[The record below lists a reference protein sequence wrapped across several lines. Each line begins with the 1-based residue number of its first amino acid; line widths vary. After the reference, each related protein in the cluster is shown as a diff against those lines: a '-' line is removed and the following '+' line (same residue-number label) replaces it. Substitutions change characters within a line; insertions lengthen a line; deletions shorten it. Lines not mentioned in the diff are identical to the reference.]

1 MIHLVREGAAA
12 DAVFVAAALAGDS
25 QAFASLFD
33 GWFDRCFDVA
43 FRILRNRDIAAEVAQ
58 DVFLGAW
65 RDLGSLHDHTA
76 FGGWVLRSSRNR
88 ALNRLERERRTVA
101 LGDEVT
107 STAVDAASPGPDAA
121 ADALSGT
128 GADLVWA
135 ASAALGERDASIL
148 DLHLRHGLA
157 APELAEALGVTPNN
171 AHQMLYRLRGNLGE
185 AIRSFVL
192 WHHGRPSCPELQD
205 TLHRAGLG
213 AFGPEAA
220 KMAKRHASECD
231 RCGERQRSTLAPEAL
246 FAGVPLLVA
255 GPQLRAKVISSL
267 RDAGVTMGE
276 DPAAPPSSDPTSSPP
291 GADLPTGDG
300 AGADAEQEVE
310 EPGARRRGVLIA
322 TLLALL
328 LLAGATVLALGKDN
342 QSTELASA
350 SASSSTTMDL
360 APATSGT
367 DPAVPV
373 PTDPPSTV
381 TAPTGPSSTASP
393 LTAVTAVTA
402 MTPAPKSTTTVTAA
416 RTTTTAAAA
425 KPVVV
430 RFTAT
435 SVPPRLCKPNDLQ
448 VQLAW
453 STTNATAV
461 TLAGPGAP
469 AGSQS
474 PSGTAVA
481 CASGTTAS
489 SRPPGRGA
497 PPRPRRR
504 HERPAAGAPHPEHS
518 PARRPLR
525 LSKLLG
531 LAGVAGVA
539 ATGAVIARGERRRR
553 HYEPDDVRTRLH
565 QRHAEA
571 MNASAEAE
579 AEADHKAEPDPPA
592 DEAPERPKRSWRPW
606 RRPPRTRRRQ
616 TR

>member
-267 RDAGVTMGE
+267 RDAGVPMGE
-276 DPAAPPSSDPTSSPP
+276 GPDAPPATDPTSSPP
-291 GADLPTGDG
+291 GAGLPTGAD
-300 AGADAEQEVE
+300 ADADAEVN

-322 TLLALL
+322 ALLALL

-342 QSTELASA
+342 PSTELASA

-393 LTAVTAVTA
+393 LTAVTAVT
-402 MTPAPKSTTTVTAA
+402 PAPKSTTTVTAA

-430 RFTAT
+430 SFTAT

-474 PSGTAVA
+474 PSGTAMA
-481 CASGTTAS
+481 CASGTTAAPAYVLTAS
-489 SRPPGRGA
+489 GPGGTA
-497 PPRPRRR
+497 TAK
-504 HERPAAGAPHPEHS
+504 AAA
-518 PARRPLR
+518 
-525 LSKLLG
+525 
-531 LAGVAGVA
+531 
-539 ATGAVIARGERRRR
+539 
-553 HYEPDDVRTRLH
+553 
-565 QRHAEA
+565 
-571 MNASAEAE
+571 
-579 AEADHKAEPDPPA
+579 
-592 DEAPERPKRSWRPW
+592 
-606 RRPPRTRRRQ
+606 
-616 TR
+616 